1 MKIRKSV
8 IDDASGLVALFGKLD
23 CETDFMML
31 EPGERKI
38 TIEKEQQQLRSIKE
52 SKNQEMFVAEIEGS
66 IVGFIMGRG
75 GSANRNRH
83 SLYIVVGVFQAY
95 WGCGIGKQLMRTL
108 ESWALENGFHRL
120 ELTVMSHNERAVV
133 LYVKCGFEPE
143 GVKRD
148 SLLVNGKYVNEF
160 YMSKLI

>member
-1 MKIRKSV
+1 MKIRKAV
-8 IDDASGLVALFGKLD
+8 VADASGLVGLLEKLD
-23 CETDFMML
+23 NETDFMMF

-38 TIEKEQQQLRSIKE
+38 STEKQEELLRSIAE
-52 SKNQEMFVAEIEGS
+52 STSQEMFVAEVKGE
-66 IVGFIMGRG
+66 IVGYIVSRG

-83 SLYIVVGVFQAY
+83 ALYIVIGVLQRY
-95 WGCGIGKQLMRTL
+95 WGRGIGKQLMEAL
-108 ESWALENGFHRL
+108 ESWAIENGFHRL
-120 ELTVMSHNERAVV
+120 ELTVMSHNERAIS
-133 LYVKCGFEPE
+133 LYTKCGFEQE